1 MIQYSLTRQPLHDQ
15 KMAVHTAAHHSSGQ
29 VLPFRESLM
38 AMLGVSF
45 VTMLVALDQT
55 VVGTAL
61 PTIVAE
67 LKGFELYAWVAT
79 SYLLTSV
86 ITVPIF
92 GRLGDYYGRKPFVIA
107 SIVVFTAASVLC
119 GMANNMLFLVIA
131 RGLQGIGGGML
142 VGTAFACIPDLF
154 PDSVVRL
161 RWQVLMSSAFGIAN
175 AVGPSLGGFLTQY
188 YGWRS
193 VFYVNLPVGLLSL
206 FFVWRFLPHLRHV
219 KHETRMQLDWP
230 GALLIAV
237 ALGCLQLFVEMLPK
251 HGIGG
256 AAPLLLAISVV
267 SAWALWQWEKRF
279 PQPILPV
286 DMFRNRSLAAL
297 FTLAVM
303 GGFTMFSLLFY
314 APLLFQGGFGLSPKE
329 AGLVITPLVVFITIG
344 SIANGRLVSR
354 MRNPNLMLYI
364 GFSLLAISCLGVVV
378 ATRGMPHS
386 ILMTFMIFGG
396 VGLGFVMPNLTIF
409 AQQTA
414 GREHL
419 GIATALLQ
427 SLRMIGGMIGT
438 ALTGT
443 LVSHMYANGVRN
455 ALESDHATQWFVDLS
470 DPQILINHDAQSTLL
485 GQLAHTGHNG
495 ALLLEAAR
503 EALVSAI
510 HIGLAVAAVIAIASV
525 WQSRRVPPIKLQ
537 RHVEPVI
544 HAD

>member
-1 MIQYSLTRQPLHDQ
+1 
-15 KMAVHTAAHHSSGQ
+15 
-29 VLPFRESLM
+29 M

-107 SIVVFTAASVLC
+107 SIIVFTGASVLC
-119 GMANNMLFLVIA
+119 GMANSMLFLVIA
-131 RGLQGIGGGML
+131 RGLQGVGGGML
-142 VGTAFACIPDLF
+142 VGTAFACIADLF

-193 VFYVNLPVGLLSL
+193 VFYVNLPVGLVSL

-219 KHETRMQLDWP
+219 VHETKMRLDWP

-237 ALGCLQLFVEMLPK
+237 ALGCLQLFVELLPK
-251 HGIGG
+251 HGISG
-256 AAPLLLAISVV
+256 AAPLLLAISLV
-267 SAWALWQWEKRF
+267 SGWALWKWEKRF
-279 PQPILPV
+279 PQPILPL

-297 FTLAVM
+297 FTLSVL

-329 AGLVITPLVVFITIG
+329 AGIVITPLVVFITIG

-354 MRNPNLMLYI
+354 MRNPNLMLYA
-364 GFSLLAISCLGVVV
+364 GFTLLAVACLGVVV
-378 ATRGMPHS
+378 ATRSMPHS
-386 ILMTFMIFGG
+386 ILMTFMIIGG
-396 VGLGFVMPNLTIF
+396 LGLGFVMPNLTIF

-443 LVSHMYANGVRN
+443 LVSHMYANGVRD
-455 ALESDHATQWFVDLS
+455 ALENDNATKWFEDLG
-470 DPQILINHDAQSTLL
+470 DPQILINHDAQATLL
-485 GQLAHTGHNG
+485 GQLTHAGHNG
-495 ALLLEAAR
+495 ALLLESAR
-503 EALVSAI
+503 ESLVSAI
-510 HIGLAVAAVIAIASV
+510 HIGLAVAAAIAVVSV
-525 WQSRRVPPIKLQ
+525 WQSRRVPPIKLV

>member
-1 MIQYSLTRQPLHDQ
+1 
-15 KMAVHTAAHHSSGQ
+15 MAVHTAAHHSSGQ

-67 LKGFELYAWVAT
+67 LKGFDLYAWVAT

-107 SIVVFTAASVLC
+107 SIIMFTVASVLC
-119 GMANNMLFLVIA
+119 GLANSMLFLVLA
-131 RGLQGIGGGML
+131 RGLQGVGGGML
-142 VGTAFACIPDLF
+142 VGTAFACIADLF

-175 AVGPSLGGFLTQY
+175 AIGPSLGGFLTEY

-193 VFYVNLPVGLLSL
+193 VFYVNLPVGVLSL

-219 KHETRMQLDWP
+219 AHEEKMRLDWP
-230 GALLIAV
+230 GAILIALS
-237 ALGCLQLFVEMLPK
+237 LGALQLFVEMLPK
-251 HGIGG
+251 HGAVTLTG
-256 AAPLLLAISVV
+256 ALLVV
-267 SAWALWQWEKRF
+267 SVACAVALWKWEKRCDYA
-279 PQPILPV
+279 ILPL
-286 DMFRNRSLAAL
+286 DMFRNKSLAAL
-297 FTLAVM
+297 FTLAIL

-314 APLLFQGGFGLSPKE
+314 APLLFQGGFGMSPKD
-329 AGLVITPLVVFITIG
+329 AGLLITPLVVFITIG
-344 SIANGRLVSR
+344 SIINGRIVTRLKNANV
-354 MRNPNLMLYI
+354 MLYV
-364 GFSLLAISCLGVVV
+364 GFAFLAVSCLGVVI
-378 ATRGMPHS
+378 ATHTMPRAL
-386 ILMTFMIFGG
+386 LMTFMLIGG
-396 VGLGFVMPNLTIF
+396 LGLGFVMPNLTVF

-414 GREHL
+414 GRQHL

-443 LVSHMYANGVRN
+443 LVSHLYASGVQL
-455 ALESDHATQWFVDLS
+455 ALERDHATHWLES
-470 DPQILINHDAQSTLL
+470 LADPQILINREAQETLL
-485 GQLAHTGHNG
+485 GQLGAAGHNG
-495 ALLLEAAR
+495 AVLLEAAR
-503 EALVSAI
+503 EALVAAI
-510 HIGLAVAAVIAIASV
+510 HIGLALAAAVAVISL
-525 WQSRRVPPIKLQ
+525 WQSRRVPPVRLKGAA
-537 RHVEPVI
+537 EPAI
-544 HAD
+544 LAE

>member
-1 MIQYSLTRQPLHDQ
+1 
-15 KMAVHTAAHHSSGQ
+15 MAVHTAAHHSSGQ

-107 SIVVFTAASVLC
+107 SIIVFTGASVLC
-119 GMANNMLFLVIA
+119 GMANSMLFLVLA

-142 VGTAFACIPDLF
+142 VGTAFACIADLF

-193 VFYVNLPVGLLSL
+193 VFYVNLPVGVVSL

-219 KHETRMQLDWP
+219 EHETKMRLDWP

-237 ALGCLQLFVEMLPK
+237 ALGCLQLFVELLPK
-251 HGIGG
+251 HGISGV
-256 AAPLLLAISVV
+256 APLLLAISLV
-267 SAWALWQWEKRF
+267 SGWALWKWEKHF
-279 PQPILPV
+279 AQPILPL
-286 DMFRNRSLAAL
+286 DMFRNRSLSAL
-297 FTLAVM
+297 FTLSVL

-344 SIANGRLVSR
+344 SIANGRFVSR
-354 MRNPNLMLYI
+354 MRNPNLMLYA
-364 GFSLLAISCLGVVV
+364 GFTLLAISCLGVVI
-378 ATRGMPHS
+378 ATRGMPRS
-386 ILMTFMIFGG
+386 ILMTFMILGG
-396 VGLGFVMPNLTIF
+396 MGLGFVMPNLTIF

-427 SLRMIGGMIGT
+427 SLRMIGGMLGT

-443 LVSHMYANGVRN
+443 FVSHMYASGVRT
-455 ALESDHATQWFVDLS
+455 ALENDHATQWFDDLG
-470 DPQILINHDAQSTLL
+470 DPQILINHEAQVPLL
-485 GQLAHTGHNG
+485 SQLAHAGHNG

-503 EALVSAI
+503 ESLVSAI
-510 HIGLAVAAVIAIASV
+510 HIGLAVAAVIAVASV
-525 WQSRRVPPIKLQ
+525 WLSRRVPPIKLV

-544 HAD
+544 HVD